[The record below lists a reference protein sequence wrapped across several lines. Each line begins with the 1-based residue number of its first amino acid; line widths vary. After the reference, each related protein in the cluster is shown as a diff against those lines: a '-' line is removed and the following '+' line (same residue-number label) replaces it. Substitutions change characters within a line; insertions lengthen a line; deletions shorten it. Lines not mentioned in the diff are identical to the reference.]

1 MVADYPSFIN
11 DCIYAEFFIDELDL
25 ENDRGVVETSFLSL
39 IACFFKNKILSNC
52 PLSASIDRFHV
63 TSLLS
68 KIKN

>member
-1 MVADYPSFIN
+1 MVADYPSFIKRFIN

-52 PLSASIDRFHV
+52 PLSASIDNIRK
-63 TSLLS
+63 S
-68 KIKN
+68 